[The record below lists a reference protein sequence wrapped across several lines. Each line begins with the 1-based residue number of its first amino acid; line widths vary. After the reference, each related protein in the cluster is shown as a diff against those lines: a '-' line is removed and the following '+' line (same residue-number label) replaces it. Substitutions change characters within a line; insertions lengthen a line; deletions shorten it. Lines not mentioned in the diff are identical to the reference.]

1 MRWRKDQGCTLF
13 LWSNFPSLSFI
24 EFSKAGYG
32 YCTYGIHL
40 ACRGKRSRGRRVCYN
55 VRMEKRLKELME
67 RVEDWPP
74 AAQEE
79 AIASLEAIAG
89 YVNLYDPSHDDR

>member
-1 MRWRKDQGCTLF
+1 
-13 LWSNFPSLSFI
+13 
-24 EFSKAGYG
+24 
-32 YCTYGIHL
+32 
-40 ACRGKRSRGRRVCYN
+40 
-55 VRMEKRLKELME
+55 MEKRLKELME